1 MLFELMCK
9 ADAQNKLKL
18 FRAFPHHGKA
28 FTIWDTS
35 PNENRILDQLENKFG
50 GDLRSDGKEEGRQID
65 RQEFIDRYVPYNERL
80 RFFMDYDYGRYR
92 GKRDKKQN
100 LE

>member
-50 GDLRSDGKEEGRQID
+50 GDLRSDGKEEGQ
-65 RQEFIDRYVPYNERL
+65 L
-80 RFFMDYDYGRYR
+80 
-92 GKRDKKQN
+92 
-100 LE
+100 